1 MFRLAPN
8 ALARL
13 SPEAVHLAERFLYSL
28 SPAMRALV
36 SEVRL
41 FGAQAR
47 RFDPEAPFAFLVIVD
62 DCSLPVKAAVSIARQ
77 AATGDGSFEVEVTL
91 ATPTEVDSSTG
102 LRARL
107 FQNARREGV
116 ELWRKAA

>member
-1 MFRLAPN
+1 MFRLAPT

-13 SPEAVHLAERFLYSL
+13 SPEAATLAERFLFSL
-28 SPAMRALV
+28 SPAIRALV

-41 FGAQAR
+41 FGTQAR
-47 RFDPEAPFAFLVIVD
+47 RFDPEAPFSFLVVVE
-62 DCSLPVKAAVSIARQ
+62 DCTLPVKTAMSIARQ
-77 AATGDGSFEVEVTL
+77 AATGDGTFEVEVTL
-91 ATPTEVDSSTG
+91 ATPSEVDTSTG